1 MAHRHGIEQL
11 DNLLDESGNGI
22 KYAHVNG
29 EKRTIS
35 SGTDACDFS
44 NSRPAG
50 GWADSPTDESGNY
63 TLYAAA
69 ANVNSG
75 TIYPNIYIVSSN
87 DNASD
92 EAQEIFDQLLENWR
106 FNANTDEVTD
116 INLCSV
122 DGDYVT
128 DEEGNIVATVTT
140 DSEVSLEDSLRDS
153 SGQLVTDSENYI
165 SRVGLE
171 ISRDPPRGIAELLP
185 GTTLMEAVCTP
196 NGPIYHITQC
206 NTGQVCR
213 NGACMENN

>member
-1 MAHRHGIEQL
+1 MIEG
-11 DNLLDESGNGI
+11 EEIEINGI
-22 KYAHVNG
+22 NNYEGQTLKLKLDGVQTG
-29 EKRTIS
+29 
-35 SGTDACDFS
+35 D
-44 NSRPAG
+44 
-50 GWADSPTDESGNY
+50 GNY
-63 TLYAAA
+63 IATF
-69 ANVNSG
+69 V
-75 TIYPNIYIVSSN
+75 
-87 DNASD
+87 
-92 EAQEIFDQLLENWR
+92 
-106 FNANTDEVTD
+106 
-116 INLCSV
+116 
-122 DGDYVT
+122 VT